1 MSPTPLAAWLLGA
14 CAASALIVPDWMAIV
29 AFGIVAVATGVDA
42 WMVRKAPQVHRT
54 VPDVLSRGVPA
65 ELTVGSADSRS
76 LRIRQPTNA
85 DLLLVPEE
93 DDGELDA
100 DIVATRRGRHVLPGP
115 ATRSVGPLRL
125 GAWYHRS
132 TDAGEVLVY
141 PDMPAAFRLAMDVR
155 YGRFREEGR
164 RSRGPLGLGTELESI
179 RDYQPDD
186 DIRQVNWRATARV
199 GRPMSN
205 QYRVEQDREV
215 ICLVDAG
222 RLMAAP
228 IGDRTRMD
236 AAVDAVAA
244 MAAVADE
251 VGDRV
256 GVVAFTDRVIRS
268 LGPRRANGRAV
279 VRAVFDLEAE
289 PVDSNYELA
298 FRRVTGAK
306 RAFVLI
312 LTDLLDEGAAAPLID
327 AMAIL
332 ARHHSV
338 AVAAVRDD
346 GIDRAATAPP
356 ESGADAYRMAV
367 ALDVLESRRLV
378 TTTLARFG
386 AEVIEAPLE
395 EFSSQ
400 CVGAYLRSRRRGR
413 L

>member
-14 CAASALIVPDWMAIV
+14 CAASALILPDWIALV
-29 AFGIVAVATGVDA
+29 AFGAVAVATGVDA
-42 WMVRKAPQVHRT
+42 WTVRAAPKLNRKM
-54 VPDVLSRGVPA
+54 PDVLSRGVPDQ
-65 ELTVGSADSRS
+65 LLVTSNDVRR
-76 LRIRQPTNA
+76 LRVRQPTNA
-85 DLLLVPEE
+85 DIDIAPEE
-93 DDGELDA
+93 ADDILDA
-100 DIVATRRGRHVLPGP
+100 DLVAKRRGRHVLPGP
-115 ATRSVGPLRL
+115 ATRSTGPLRL

-132 TDAGEVLVY
+132 DEAAEVLVY
-141 PDMPAAFRLAMDVR
+141 PDMPAAFRLALDVR
-155 YGRFREEGR
+155 YGRFRDEGR

-199 GRPMSN
+199 GKPMSN
-205 QYRVEQDREV
+205 QYRIEQDREV
-215 ICLVDAG
+215 ICLIDSG

-228 IGDRTRMD
+228 LGDRTRID

-256 GVVAFTDRVIRS
+256 GVVAFTDRIVKA
-268 LGPRRANGRAV
+268 LEPRRSNGRAV
-279 VRAVFDLEAE
+279 VRAIFDLEAS
-289 PVDSNYELA
+289 PVDANYELA

-332 ARHHSV
+332 ARHHAV
-338 AVAAVRDD
+338 AIAAVRDD
-346 GIDRAATAPP
+346 QIDAAATATP
-356 ESGADAYRMAV
+356 SSDADAHRMAV
-367 ALDVLESRRLV
+367 ALDVLESRRLL
-378 TTTLARFG
+378 TGRLARFG
-386 AEVIEAPLE
+386 AQVIEAPVS
-395 EFSSQ
+395 EFSGQ
-400 CVGAYLRSRRRGR
+400 CVAAYLRSRRMGR

>member
-1 MSPTPLAAWLLGA
+1 MSPTPLAAWLLAA
-14 CAASALIVPDWMAIV
+14 CAAAALVVPDALAIT
-29 AFGIVAVATGVDA
+29 AFGAVAVATAVDA
-42 WMVRKAPQVHRT
+42 WMVRQAPQLART

-65 ELTVGSADSRS
+65 ELLVSSSESRA
-76 LRIRQPTNA
+76 LRIRQPANA
-85 DLLLVPEE
+85 DLHLVPEE
-93 DDGELDA
+93 ADDELDA

-115 ATRSVGPLRL
+115 ASRSIGPLRL

-132 TDAGEVLVY
+132 QDAGEVLVY

-179 RDYQPDD
+179 RDYLPDD

-205 QYRVEQDREV
+205 QYRIEQDREV
-215 ICLVDAG
+215 ICLLDAG

-256 GVVAFTDRVIRS
+256 GVVAFADRLTRS
-268 LGPRRANGRAV
+268 LDPRRSNGRAV
-279 VRAVFDLEAE
+279 VQAVFDLEAA

-312 LTDLLDEGAAAPLID
+312 LTDLLDQGAAAPLID

-338 AVAAVRDD
+338 AIAAVRDD
-346 GIDRAATAPP
+346 RIDAAATSPP
-356 ESGADAYRMAV
+356 DSAADAHRMAV

-378 TTTLARFG
+378 TTQLARFG
-386 AEVIEAPLE
+386 AEVIEAPLG
-395 EFSSQ
+395 EFSSS
-400 CVGAYLRSRRRGR
+400 CVGAYLRSRRLGR

>member
-14 CAASALIVPDWMAIV
+14 CAASALVLPDWIAIV

-42 WMVRKAPQVHRT
+42 WLVRQPPQVRRT

-65 ELTVGSADSRS
+65 ELEVTSPDLRT

-85 DLLLVPEE
+85 DLRLVPEE
-93 DDGELDA
+93 DDGVLDA

-132 TDAGEVLVY
+132 PDGGEVLVY

-205 QYRVEQDREV
+205 QYRAEQDREV
-215 ICLVDAG
+215 ICLVDPG
-222 RLMAAP
+222 RVMAAP

-251 VGDRV
+251 VGDRI
-256 GVVAFTDRVIRS
+256 GVVAFTDRVIRA
-268 LGPRRANGRAV
+268 LDPRRANGRAV
-279 VRAVFDLEAE
+279 VRAVFDLEAA

-298 FRRVTGAK
+298 FRRITGAK

-312 LTDLLDEGAAAPLID
+312 LTDLLDEGAAAPLND

-346 GIDRAATAPP
+346 GIDRVATAPP

-378 TTTLARFG
+378 TTKLARFG

-395 EFSSQ
+395 EFSSA
-400 CVGAYLRSRRRGR
+400 CVGAYLRSRRLGR